1 MTKSPMRCGW
11 CEGDPL
17 YERYH
22 DEEWGRPVDDDHTM
36 FEFLTL
42 ESAQAGLSWIT
53 ILRRR
58 ENYRKAFAG
67 FDPAKVAAFTE
78 TDVER
83 LMQDAGIIRNRAKI
97 RAAVSNARLFLELQ
111 QEFGSFCAYLKRF
124 LPDGKPVVNVPGCPA
139 NPEWLTSVLVDVVLM
154 KLKPA
159 DLDLNSEGLLLLT
172 NDGEFANRLM
182 HPSHEIEKEYIVQ
195 TDRPVDKRD
204 LAEMHRGIYLEDSRS
219 PYKIKSY
226 SQVFNR
232 VIRVVLTEG
241 KNREIRKLFDY
252 FGYEV
257 KQLQRIRI
265 GQIELGELKLGQYR
279 RLEQWE
285 VQSLY
290 KEVSDE
296 SRD

>member
-1 MTKSPMRCGW
+1 MKLEYPMR
-11 CEGDPL
+11 
-17 YERYH
+17 
-22 DEEWGRPVDDDHTM
+22 
-36 FEFLTL
+36 
-42 ESAQAGLSWIT
+42 
-53 ILRRR
+53 
-58 ENYRKAFAG
+58 
-67 FDPAKVAAFTE
+67 
-78 TDVER
+78 
-83 LMQDAGIIRNRAKI
+83 
-97 RAAVSNARLFLELQ
+97 LQ
-111 QEFGSFCAYLKRF
+111 AYLAKSGCGSRRSCETLITSGRVKVNTHVVTELGTKVNKDDAVLLDDQPVEPSEQSYYF
-124 LPDGKPVVNVPGCPA
+124 ALNKPKGYVCANYDPFNKLYARDLIDIPDRSLLFHVGR
-139 NPEWLTSVLVDVVLM
+139 
-154 KLKPA
+154 
-159 DLDLNSEGLLLLT
+159 LDKDSIGLILFT
-172 NDGEFANRLM
+172 NDGQLANAVM

-204 LAEMHRGIYLEDSRS
+204 LAEMHRGVYLEDSRS

-226 SQVFNR
+226 SQVFSR

-290 KEVSDE
+290 KEVSGE